1 MKIAIF
7 LIVFCVGLGF
17 GAATWE
23 HARSTRGWKNVSGVE
38 ENMDKVIETISDP
51 NAKKPGRVEVIGG
64 TQLDFGTMKRGT
76 RRSHKF
82 VFKNVG
88 EQPIDIWFKNS
99 SCKCTVGKF
108 EKATLEPKAET
119 EVELEWIVEGMED
132 FAQTATIGTS
142 AREQEEVKLTIRGR
156 VGQPLSFEPPA
167 LFLGD
172 FLSND
177 ESEYIGRMFNLEDT
191 PIEFQS
197 TSIADPELAK
207 KIHYEILPARTPE
220 PGEFPKFASAKQVI
234 EFKIKLLKGIPS
246 GNISTELVFRK
257 DNDNASGDVET
268 VSFKIA
274 GRCVNPIRVIA
285 GNDYDEEKDT
295 LNMGVGSSQSSLKRV
310 IMLAVKTAD
319 NADASITLKRIAPES
334 LAKILNVSVGE
345 PKVSKTQ
352 KIFPITLEIPAGAG
366 PIELNGNHGKDF
378 GKVVFDTN
386 MVDSPEESIFVR
398 IKLE

>member
-1 MKIAIF
+1 MKIAFF
-7 LIVFCVGLGF
+7 LIVICVGLGF
-17 GAATWE
+17 GAAKWE
-23 HARSTRGWKNVSGVE
+23 HSRYIHGWKNISGVE
-38 ENMDKVIETISDP
+38 ENMDKVIAQISDP

-64 TQLDFGTMKRGT
+64 TQLDFGTMKRGS

-88 EQPIDIWFKNS
+88 ELPIDVWFKNS

-108 EKATLEPKAET
+108 KQATLQPDEVT

-156 VGQPLSFEPPA
+156 VGQPLSFDPPA
-167 LFLGD
+167 LLLGD

-177 ESEYIGRMFNLEDT
+177 ESEFTGYLFNLEDK
-191 PIEFQS
+191 PLEFQS
-197 TSIADPELAK
+197 TSITDLELAK
-207 KIHYEILPARTPE
+207 KIKYEILPARTPE
-220 PGEFPKFASAKQVI
+220 PGEFPKFESAKQVV

-257 DNDNASGDVET
+257 DVGDASASVET

-285 GNDYDEEKDT
+285 GNDYDEERDT
-295 LNMGVGSSQSSLKRV
+295 LNMGTGNLQSGLKKV

-319 NADASITLKRIAPES
+319 NPDANIKLKRVVPEP
-334 LAKILNVSVGE
+334 LAKILNISVGE

-352 KIFPITLEIPAGAG
+352 KIFPITFEIPVGTE
-366 PIELNGNHGKDF
+366 PIELNGTHGKDF
-378 GKVVFDTN
+378 GRVVFDTN

-398 IKLE
+398 VKME